1 MPQSPAF
8 IGNLAQSA
16 LGRRARV
23 LDVSAPAPGFIELQL
38 AADAPPGGWHPGH
51 EIQFRVTPTLGRRYT
66 VRTVNNSQ
74 ELERIGILVDTTPS
88 GPGAAWISRLRPG
101 DDMTLLAGRHRSSF
115 RNGTRRLCLGDA
127 CSLGTLDAYG
137 QDNPVADI
145 VIEVRAKALPYLAI
159 RWPKY
164 RFVPATDAPGDA
176 LQSWLETAI
185 VAGDLGHISGAWLL
199 GHAQS
204 IQRHRKALIEGLGLA
219 RRSVTVRPYWADGK
233 YGL

>member
-23 LDVSAPAPGFIELQL
+23 LDVSTPAPGFVELEL

-51 EIQFRVTPTLGRRYT
+51 EIQFRVAPTLGRRYT
-66 VRTVNNSQ
+66 VRTVIGSPDS
-74 ELERIGILVDTTPS
+74 ESIGILVDTAPS
-88 GPGAAWISRLRPG
+88 GPGATWISRLQPG
-101 DDMTLLAGRHRSSF
+101 DVMTLLAGRHRSSL
-115 RNGTRRLCLGDA
+115 RNGARRLCLGDGS
-127 CSLGTLDAYG
+127 SLGTLDAYG
-137 QDNPVADI
+137 HGNPRADV
-145 VIEVRAKALPYLAI
+145 VIEARPEALPHLAL

-164 RFVPATDAPGDA
+164 RFVPTVGAPGDA
-176 LQSWLETAI
+176 MQSWLETAI
-185 VAGDLGHISGAWLL
+185 VAGQLSDIDGAWLL

-204 IQRHRKALIEGLGLA
+204 IQRHRKTLIEELGMA

-233 YGL
+233 HGL